1 MALRWSRAQAL
12 LTRDKVP
19 WPQSPGTRRESG
31 SCPRS
36 CWTRWPSLGEPWTG
50 WLRGWGKHLS
60 FFFNEKIILTSH
72 SYKTGPPAGPKKP
85 LPETSTELLC
95 SSQPPGPP
103 PGPVPRPQ
111 QHLQADQIP
120 QIPGAESGLTV
131 PLWGPN
137 ESAQKDGGR
146 GSQPRSADVGVS
158 QAWGSRHEDGRTE
171 NWAHGHCYGLM
182 CVPPNSQVEVLTSSP
197 WEGDYI

>member
-1 MALRWSRAQAL
+1 ME
-12 LTRDKVP
+12 
-19 WPQSPGTRRESG
+19 QSPSPAHQGQG
-31 SCPRS
+31 ALAP
-36 CWTRWPSLGEPWTG
+36 EPWHSQG
-50 WLRGWGKHLS
+50 EWQLS
-60 FFFNEKIILTSH
+60 PLLLDPMAVSWRALDRVAPGLGQAPFFFFNEKIILTSH